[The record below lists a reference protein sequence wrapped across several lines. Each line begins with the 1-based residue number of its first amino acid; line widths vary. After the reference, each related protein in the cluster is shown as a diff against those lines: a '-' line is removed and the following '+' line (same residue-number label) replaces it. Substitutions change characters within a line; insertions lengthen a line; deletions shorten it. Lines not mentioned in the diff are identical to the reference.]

1 MFYAVNASLFEF
13 KRKCTV
19 SVREG
24 YIKMNPSD
32 TKKLKESIVNYL
44 NETFPIAEAMPA
56 LSEEL
61 RRFQYSQET
70 DGKGLDFI
78 KSPFV
83 EYSAQYEYSDVSLEQ
98 MVNDGDLERDVAVA
112 FAKYLFNSDQV
123 DLNNIYLYQHQY
135 ESVKAIKDN
144 KHLVVCTGT
153 GSGKT
158 ECFLLPIVNEIYRRK
173 HENPGENR
181 IRAMILYPMNA
192 LVNDQVQR
200 LRRFLKNLPEI
211 SFGKY
216 TSETKKSVRQH
227 NVDGWSKNWCAEG
240 RIRTELLQEDEND
253 ALNDIALRNELRYRS
268 EWKKA
273 PADILITN
281 FAELEQ
287 LLLDPACTFFDAP
300 WEFLVLDEA
309 HSYTGSLGT
318 EISWL
323 MRRLERRLR
332 RKAQEGW
339 IPRCIATSAT
349 LSASDNLQEQIT
361 ATMRFAQDMFP
372 LKEVSADNCHVEF
385 GNLATVRQ
393 EAIGNPINGSIHDF
407 IENNRKLIEKTISYE
422 KESQLKNSAEEIL
435 RRRLMRRVVDN
446 QGFLSAEQLYF
457 LRDLFRDEMST
468 LDLNSSSILV
478 TDGLKCL
485 VELIWQK
492 CRLGVSDIAFSE
504 KWMTFLHDPLLG
516 ANRTNQDDSGNRIG
530 VFDKWRKIK
539 NMSEDVPFTVAY
551 PVFYYLYLA
560 AVEMVRDQERLASVA
575 NDLTRVKVKVSG
587 EVLEKWRLILNEDIT
602 RALDEQRRQLD
613 EAWREVVSD
622 GCDNEGYAQRLYRG
636 LVSAPEVLR
645 LMRCFVETR
654 EGRNVLRKPIAYDNI
669 AHKVYPEE
677 NEEEANRRLGDLIS
691 LSSLAK
697 PYDSKGR
704 RYRPLMDVRY
714 HQVAR
719 DIADVGIYF
728 ESKEGD
734 NGKVNYIPHI
744 VRTEEEY
751 FNGHKVFSLGA
762 CRICGQPYL
771 LCFIQDN
778 ILDAYIKSPSY
789 RTDDGRSE
797 MIAFTWS
804 EPTELL
810 LHQQSDDGFPKGEDA
825 DNRLWIDLESGIVSN
840 NQECDNDKLKYL
852 RVYWHVKPEQGNR
865 KFIRQCKRCGGQAKS
880 RPVDY
885 GIVTPYEAHGRQF
898 KIKLL
903 DAFVACAEPDSDT
916 VIRENAIGEGR
927 KVLAFSDSRSQ
938 AGTLAFQYE
947 LTKGDSFEKRL
958 ALDSLVSAHDPQTIM
973 QLVEEVLDQERQ
985 KYLNLGL
992 SEAQID
998 PIVNALRPQKKSEFE
1013 QHSMTFQG
1021 VIGNAPGRYY
1031 PIANRLRFPQVLE
1044 IERENGGLISNLVFV
1059 SQFLFLKALRGSRHG
1074 LIASGHVRVES
1085 EKIRSLTN
1093 DQMLESHI
1101 VYNNGL
1107 FEPDQAEDAKR
1118 VLQRIYSYLVA
1129 KRRIEMDHDGAVPE
1143 ESIDGFYE
1151 TAIVKNESFCSTDS
1165 DSVIAKICCS
1175 ELKWN
1180 IAELDDEKKRK
1191 LKNWLGNVCGFFCSE
1206 NENVGL
1212 NVSANEM
1219 GNVGNIPFLRN
1230 GSLSFYFLVRDLIIC
1245 RNEGGGRY
1253 NYSDVVPFSIQ
1264 EHTAQI
1270 GSVEAAVIQ
1279 QAFSQG
1285 RFNILSCSTTY
1296 EMGIDIG
1303 SLNNVFLSNLPPAS
1317 ANYRQRAGRAGRR
1330 PGAPA
1335 YVLSVASCRSPHD
1348 RAYYDDVPSLFWGDI
1363 VPPAIYRDYP
1373 VFAARHFRAEA
1384 MHDFLCYLKE
1394 KLGEGL
1400 GSEWRKLSKFL
1411 IGYEYVDKW
1420 CTENNNEGNPRRT
1433 IIAHGIRKIDDSLCN
1448 QYLLQW
1454 KDERTEALS
1463 EYLKSVVGYYAFL
1476 SGLKER
1482 MVVADFCYDAAKDFV
1497 FQVLRGDGDLDGYRY
1512 DECQW
1517 VGGARL
1523 PDKNIEGSLVESN
1536 SVKRRSLLDRV
1547 RRQLL
1552 IFENGA
1558 NNDTVD
1564 LTDSGIE
1571 NQIDDCIARCL
1582 LSIDEEKEATLAN
1595 RRYKLC
1601 AEQLTKELLKGQTL
1615 DLMSKAGVLPT
1626 YGFPTD
1632 VIRLV
1637 PDSNDG
1643 RAKRRLSLERPVA
1656 LGMFEYA
1663 PGQVVVADKRA
1674 YESER
1679 ACYSRWPGAND
1690 GNAVNGGEG
1699 HEIGIKFCQACHRV
1713 LGQDEINNN
1722 TCVYCGGFVA
1732 YHTVLTPELFTAKKG
1747 RKVLMVTPPRG
1758 ERQIQCVGVPK
1769 NWKRVRGTVIETAEA
1784 PDHMMRVLNL
1794 GKAAQGFPYNNGEGP
1809 GPFYIHEF
1817 RTDCCH
1823 WIINSVTLPDD
1834 WDENRI
1840 NAAFESAMYA
1850 LKRAIARTLGV
1861 LDRDI
1866 GALYKRT
1873 INGGRSFV
1881 FYDQT
1886 AAGGGGFVLRL
1897 IKKDESDD
1905 DTDRLIHS
1913 IINEALKIVSDC
1925 KHCGLDNQDDAI
1937 KPPKTVSEYV
1947 RKPQAYRLGI
1957 SCYNCLRE
1965 FSNQGKHQ
1973 TLDRYDASVVLR
1985 MIANGDDN
1993 PPEIGKQTVN
2003 AISKQS
2009 NVVVSVEKQLDKKR
2023 NWTWRAFSGKIR
2035 VNQWYKKTTGEEFQ
2049 YKTGMTIDRS
2059 EIKYERG

>member
-1 MFYAVNASLFEF
+1 
-13 KRKCTV
+13 
-19 SVREG
+19 
-24 YIKMNPSD
+24 MNPSD
-32 TKKLKESIVNYL
+32 TTKLKESIVNYL

-61 RRFQYSQET
+61 RRFQYSQKT
-70 DGKGLDFI
+70 DGTGLDFV

-112 FAKYLFNSDQV
+112 FAKYLLNSDQV
-123 DLNNIYLYQHQY
+123 DLNSIYLYQHQY
-135 ESVKAIKDN
+135 ESVKAIKDK

-158 ECFLLPIVNEIYRRK
+158 ECFLLPIVNEIYKRK
-173 HENPGENR
+173 HKNPGENR

-227 NVDGWSKNWCAEG
+227 NVDGWSNNWCAEG

-332 RKAQEGW
+332 RNAQEVW

-349 LSASDNLQEQIT
+349 LSASDNLQEQVA

-372 LKEVSADNCHVEF
+372 LKEVSTDNCHVEF

-393 EAIGNPINGSIHDF
+393 EAIGNPINGPIHDF
-407 IENNRKLIEKTISYE
+407 IENNRELIEKTISYE

-446 QGFLSAEQLYF
+446 QGLLSAEQLYF

-485 VELIWQK
+485 VDLIWQK
-492 CRLGVSDIAFSE
+492 CRQGVSDIAFRE
-504 KWMTFLHDPLLG
+504 KWMDFLHDPLLG

-530 VFDKWRKIK
+530 VFDKWREIK
-539 NMSEDVPFTVAY
+539 NMNEGVSFTVAY

-587 EVLEKWRLILNEDIT
+587 EVLERWRSIVNEDIT
-602 RALDEQRRQLD
+602 RVLGEEKRQLD
-613 EAWREVVSD
+613 EEWRNVVSD

-677 NEEEANRRLGDLIS
+677 NEEEANKRLGDLIS

-719 DIADVGIYF
+719 DIADIGIYF
-728 ESKEGD
+728 ESKEGN

-751 FNGHKVFSLGA
+751 FNGYKVFSLGA

-778 ILDAYIKSPSY
+778 ISDAKINSPSY

-804 EPTELL
+804 APTELP
-810 LHQQSDDGFPKGEDA
+810 LHQQSDDGFPKGEDS
-825 DNRLWIDLESGIVSN
+825 DNCLWIDLESGIVSN
-840 NQECDNDKLKYL
+840 NQGCDNDKLKYL
-852 RVYWHVKPEQGNR
+852 RVYWHIKPEQGNR
-865 KFIRQCKRCGGQAKS
+865 KFIRQCKRCGGQATS

-885 GIVTPYEAHGRQF
+885 GIVTPYEAQGRQF

-958 ALDSLVSAHDPQTIM
+958 ALDSLVSAHDPQTIL
-973 QLVEEVLDQERQ
+973 QLVEEVLDHERQ
-985 KYLNLGL
+985 KYLNIGL

-998 PIVNALRPQKKSEFE
+998 PLVNALRPQKKSEFE

-1044 IERENGGLISNLVFV
+1044 IERQNGGLISNLVFV

-1085 EKIRSLTN
+1085 EKIRSLTK
-1093 DQMLESHI
+1093 DQMLGSHI
-1101 VYNNGL
+1101 VYKNGL
-1107 FEPDQAEDAKR
+1107 FEPDQAENAKR

-1129 KRRIEMDHDGAVPE
+1129 KRRIEMDHGGEVPE
-1143 ESIDGFYE
+1143 ESIDGLYE
-1151 TAIVKNESFCSTDS
+1151 SSTVERTPFCQTDNG
-1165 DSVIAKICCS
+1165 SVIAKICCS
-1175 ELKWN
+1175 ELGKN
-1180 IAELDDEKKRK
+1180 IPNLDQNTKEKLRA
-1191 LKNWLGNVCGFFCSE
+1191 WLGNIYSFFSSDK
-1206 NENVGL
+1206 ENVGL
-1212 NVSANEM
+1212 NVSANDL
-1219 GNVGNIPFLRN
+1219 GNVGCIPFLRS

-1245 RNEGGGRY
+1245 RNEDGGRY

-1303 SLNNVFLSNLPPAS
+1303 SLNNVFLSNLPSAS

-1384 MHDFLCYLKE
+1384 MHNFLCYLKGE
-1394 KLGEGL
+1394 LGENNL

-1411 IGYEYVDKW
+1411 VGYEYVDKW
-1420 CTENNNEGNPRRT
+1420 CTENYNNGKSKRT
-1433 IIAHGIRKIDDSLCN
+1433 MIANGIRKIDNSLCN
-1448 QYLLQW
+1448 QYLLKW
-1454 KDERTEALS
+1454 KEKCTKDLS
-1463 EYLKSVVGYYAFL
+1463 EYLQSVVGYDVFL
-1476 SGLKER
+1476 SGLRER
-1482 MVVADFCYDAAKDFV
+1482 MGVADFCYDAAEDFV
-1497 FQVLRGDGDLDGYRY
+1497 FQVFSRDNDLSGHTY

-1523 PDKNIEGSLVESN
+1523 PDKNSEGSLVESN
-1536 SVKRRSLLDRV
+1536 SVKRRSLFDRV

-1552 IFENGA
+1552 IFKTEASNETCS
-1558 NNDTVD
+1558 TVD

-1571 NQIDDCIARCL
+1571 NQIDKYIESVS
-1582 LSIDEEKEATLAN
+1582 LSENEEAGATLGN
-1595 RRYKLC
+1595 EKLKKLGN
-1601 AEQLTKELLKGQTL
+1601 ADQLTKELLKGQTL
-1615 DLMSKAGVLPT
+1615 DLMSNAGVLPT

-1637 PDSNDG
+1637 PASDDG
-1643 RAKRRLSLERPVA
+1643 RAKRRLELERPVA

-1690 GNAVNGGEG
+1690 GNAVMGGDG
-1699 HEIGIKFCQACHRV
+1699 HEIGIKFCQVCHRV

-1722 TCVYCGGFVA
+1722 NACVYCGGSVA
-1732 YHTVLTPELFTAKKG
+1732 NHTVLTPELFTAKKG
-1747 RKVLMVTPPRG
+1747 RRVLMVTPPRG

-1784 PDHMMRVLNL
+1784 PEHMMRVLNL
-1794 GKAAQGFPYNNGEGP
+1794 GKAAQGFSHNNGEGS

-1897 IKKDESDD
+1897 IKKDTNDEE
-1905 DTDRLIHS
+1905 TDNLIHS
-1913 IINEALKIVSDC
+1913 IMDEALKIVKDC
-1925 KHCGLDNQDDAI
+1925 NHCGLDDQNDPEE
-1937 KPPKTVSEYV
+1937 PPKTVSEYV
-1947 RKPQAYRLGI
+1947 RNPQENRLAI

-2003 AISKQS
+2003 VISKQS
-2009 NVVVSVEKQLDKKR
+2009 NVVVVSVEKRLDKKR

-2059 EIKYERG
+2059 EIKFERG